1 MSKKDEKKKDDKK
14 EEPKKITLTTIPK
27 SHLRQIMGLDT
38 RDADK
43 NKKKGE

>member
-1 MSKKDEKKKDDKK
+1 MSKKDDKKKDEKK
-14 EEPKKITLTTIPK
+14 EEPKKITLTTTPK

-43 NKKKGE
+43 KKKDE